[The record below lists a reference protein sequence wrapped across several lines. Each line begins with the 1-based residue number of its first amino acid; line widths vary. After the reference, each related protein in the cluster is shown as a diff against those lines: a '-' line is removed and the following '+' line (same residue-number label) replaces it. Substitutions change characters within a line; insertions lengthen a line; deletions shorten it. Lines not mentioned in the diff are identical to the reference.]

1 MLKLGKRLSI
11 RSKLMIMLV
20 GVSLGSIL
28 VVGLLSWERSK
39 TNLRE
44 GISSRLTGIRSA
56 KAFGLETYFE
66 NLRDHVETLCEER
79 TTVSAMAEF
88 NRGYDTLDG
97 EYGSDDWNNAIAEFY
112 NKEFFPRLS
121 KSVSG
126 ELNLEAYAP
135 KSQAS
140 KYLQYHYIVK
150 NSNPIGKKKESLD
163 AGDGS
168 DYSKTHAK
176 YHDFFRHLID
186 KFGYYDLFLIDYKTG
201 DVVYTV
207 AKETDYATNL
217 NDGPYRE
224 TNLAQIVEAVRKNPE
239 RRTVQVVDFQSYR
252 PSYGKPSAFIAGPIY
267 NGPHVIGILAIQIP
281 VDRINNIT
289 IGKGDQQNSKQ
300 SKTEETYVVGS
311 DLLMRSDSRFLKE
324 DPEGYKK
331 SLLASGTSPN
341 NIRSIDDWGTSVLL
355 QNANTQAVKRAIA
368 GQEGTDIVQS
378 YRGKKVLSSY
388 APLRLPSLN
397 WGIISEIELDE
408 ADQPVAALQAYI
420 LILAVLLIVLVTWG
434 AMVAAS
440 NFLKPLNKLSE
451 GLRRI
456 NKGDLDF
463 EVKRESDDEFGEMT
477 EALNRTVGIVR
488 QQTESIAQ
496 KDRQNKA
503 LLLNIMPAPVAERIK
518 GGEQQ
523 VVDSAKLATVLFA
536 HIKGIAEMSLHRD
549 AKEIGALLNTLIG
562 AFDDATSKYD
572 VGKIKTLGDRYIAAC
587 GVTTPRLDHTKL
599 MMDFALEMFSIL
611 QRFNNEQQ
619 TQFSLHV
626 GIDDGP
632 VMAGIVGTKKFS
644 YDLWG
649 ETLSVANFLQ
659 LNAQANTILVTQEVY
674 ERLQE
679 LYKFD
684 RGEDLVFS
692 ELKQTL
698 VTWVFRRPIVSWTD
712 AKSSDTEDT
721 SVVDD
726 VENKRLQAEV

>member
-11 RSKLMIMLV
+11 KSKLMFMVL
-20 GVSLGSIL
+20 GASLGSIL
-28 VVGLLSWERSK
+28 ILGILSWQRSK

-44 GISSRLTGIRSA
+44 STNSHLTSIRAS
-56 KAFGLETYFE
+56 KAFGLETYFQ
-66 NLRDHVETLCEER
+66 NLRDQIEILCEDR
-79 TTVSAMAEF
+79 TIVSAMAEF

-112 NKEFFPRLS
+112 NKEFFPQLS

-126 ELNLEAYAP
+126 ELNVESYTP
-135 KSQAS
+135 KSQAG
-140 KYLQYHYIVK
+140 KYLQYYYIVK
-150 NSNPIGKKKESLD
+150 NSNPIGKKNELLD
-163 AGDGS
+163 AGEGS
-168 DYSKTHAK
+168 EYSKTHAK
-176 YHDFFRHLID
+176 YHDFLRHLAN
-186 KFGYYDLFLIDYKTG
+186 KFGYYNIFLIDSKSG
-201 DVVYTV
+201 DIVYSV
-207 AKETDYATNL
+207 SKETDYGTSL

-224 TNLAQIVEAVRKNPE
+224 SNLAQIVEAVRKNPE
-239 RRTVQVVDFQSYR
+239 RRTVQIVDFQSYR
-252 PSYGKPSAFIAGPIY
+252 PSYGKPAAFIAGPIY
-267 NGPHVIGILAIQIP
+267 NGPHAIGILAVQIP
-281 VDRINNIT
+281 VDRINNIML
-289 IGKGDQQNSKQ
+289 GKGDRQDNMQG
-300 SKTEETYVVGS
+300 KTEETYVVGP

-324 DPEGYKK
+324 NPEGYKK
-331 SLLASGTSPN
+331 SLPASGTPQN
-341 NIRSIDDWGTSVLL
+341 NIRSIDEWGTSVLL
-355 QNANTQAVKRAIA
+355 QYANTLGVRRAIA
-368 GQEGTDIVQS
+368 GQQGIDILQN

-388 APLRLPSLN
+388 APLTTPGLN
-397 WGIISEIELDE
+397 WAILSEIELDE
-408 ADQPVAALQAYI
+408 ADQPVAALQAYM
-420 LILAVLLIVLVTWG
+420 LIVAVILIVLVTWG
-434 AMVAAS
+434 SMVAAAS
-440 NFLKPLNKLSE
+440 FLKPLNKLSK
-451 GLRRI
+451 GLDRI
-456 NKGDLDF
+456 NKGDVDF
-463 EVKRESDDEFGEMT
+463 DVKRESDDELGEMAD
-477 EALNRTVGIVR
+477 ALDRTVTIVR
-488 QQTESIAQ
+488 QQTESIAE

-503 LLLNIMPAPVAERIK
+503 LLLNIMPAPVAERLE

-536 HIKGIAEMSLHRD
+536 HIKGIAEMSLSMD
-549 AKEIGALLNTLIG
+549 AKEIGALLNILIG

-619 TQFSLHV
+619 TQLSLHI

-679 LYKFD
+679 LYKFE

-698 VTWVFRRPIVSWTD
+698 ITWVFKKPNFSWSD
-712 AKSSDTEDT
+712 SKSSDIEDT
-721 SVVDD
+721 SSAFI
-726 VENKRLQAEV
+726 QQI